1 MDPITIGLLGSS
13 LLGGIFSGRGASN
26 ATEAQVDASND
37 NIEFQQGIY
46 DQQQELF
53 DPFYQ
58 SGLNA
63 LAAYNYEM
71 GLGPMPG
78 QQGSQ
83 QQRSMLGGSGQP
95 SSMFNTASGVAGQ
108 MGMPNSSQMGG
119 QTPGFQYQGF
129 QATPGYQFALDQ
141 GNQQIQGSAAAQGN
155 VLSGATMQS
164 LQNHGIGMA
173 NQEYGNYMNQ
183 LSGLAGAG
191 QAAAGQTASAA
202 GNLGMA
208 TGQAFGNIGNAQ
220 AAGSVAMGNVV
231 NNSLGNALSS
241 YGYLNTVNPG
251 TVG

>member
-1 MDPITIGLLGSS
+1 MGIELAILGASAI
-13 LLGGIFSGRGASN
+13 GGIASARGSKK
-26 ATEAQVDASND
+26 ATEAQVGAAND
-37 NIEFQQGIY
+37 TIDFQQGIY
-46 DQQQELF
+46 DQQQQLF

-58 SGLNA
+58 SGVNA

-78 QQGSQ
+78 Y
-83 QQRSMLGGSGQP
+83 
-95 SSMFNTASGVAGQ
+95 
-108 MGMPNSSQMGG
+108 
-119 QTPGFQYQGF
+119 QYQGF

-164 LQNHGIGMA
+164 LQNNGIGMA
-173 NQEYGNYMNQ
+173 NQEYNNYMNR
-183 LSGLAGAG
+183 LSGMAGSG

-208 TGQAFGNIGNAQ
+208 TGQAYGNIGNAQ
-220 AAGSVAMGNVV
+220 AAGSVAMGNTI

-241 YGYLNTVNPG
+241 YGYLNTTNPG
-251 TVG
+251 MFG

>member
-1 MDPITIGLLGSS
+1 MGIELAILGASAI
-13 LLGGIFSGRGASN
+13 GGIASGRGASN
-26 ATEAQVDASND
+26 AADAQVEAANSNM
-37 NIEFQQGIY
+37 EFQQGIY
-46 DQQQELF
+46 DSQQAMF

-58 SGLNA
+58 SGVNA

-78 QQGSQ
+78 SGRQA
-83 QQRSMLGGSGQP
+83 SMTSNVY
-95 SSMFNTASGVAGQ
+95 NTAGKTGW
-108 MGMPNSSQMGG
+108 PNSSQTGG